1 MDYQDLPRN
10 KQMNKIKNIGVLTSG
25 GDSPGMNAAIRA
37 VVRGSIYYD
46 IEVTGFIRGYEGL
59 INNDFIP
66 MDRKS
71 VANIIQR
78 GGTILKTARSEAF
91 RTVEGRKKAYENLKA
106 KGIDALVVIGGDGT
120 FTGANIFSKEFDFPI
135 VGLPGTIDN
144 DLAGTD
150 FTIGYDSAI
159 NTVIDAVDRIRD
171 TAESHDR
178 LFIVE
183 VMGRDSGLI
192 ALRSG
197 IGVGAE
203 AIMIPEANMN
213 ADDILHKLEHSRKDK
228 ASKIIIVAEGDD
240 TGGAFKVGEILQ
252 EKYPHYDTKVS
263 VLGHIQRGGK
273 PTCMDR
279 VLASRL
285 GVAAVEGLINGESGV
300 MAGQVNRE
308 IIFTPFDHAIK
319 HINAEKVSAKWLKLI
334 DILSF

>member
-1 MDYQDLPRN
+1 
-10 KQMNKIKNIGVLTSG
+10 MNKIKKIGVLTSG

-78 GGTILKTARSEAF
+78 GGTVLKTARSEAF

-106 KGIDALVVIGGDGT
+106 QNIDALVVIGGDGT

-285 GVAAVEGLINGESGV
+285 GVAAVEGLISGESGV